1 MIEVESAIPCRRR
14 FVQSALGLAAPPPG
28 KTHIVSLSFD
38 DGFKKSF
45 YKIAEIH
52 ERFGL
57 HACLNVIAI
66 GHTAQFDIGRLA
78 SGGANTNVPL
88 GNFDDWNKLKRRG
101 HEVMAHT
108 YDHARLTDLPFAQ
121 AKELIDKCAA
131 YFEKNLDGFK
141 TSESIYSF
149 AYNASN
155 AELDD
160 YALSKF
166 MGIRT
171 RGGAVNPL
179 PPRKRVGC
187 VSFGPGNCDAFLG
200 AEIDKFLASAGGW
213 FVFNAHGLDEEGWGP
228 MSSAFLTALLAR
240 LTKMSHVDVMPV
252 GEVLLRAR

>member
-1 MIEVESAIPCRRR
+1 MERRR
-14 FVQSALGLAAPPPG
+14 FVQSALSLAAQPQG
-28 KTHIVSLSFD
+28 KTHVVSLSFD

-45 YKIAEIH
+45 DKIAEIH

-57 HACLNVIAI
+57 RACLNVIAI
-66 GHTAQFDIGRLA
+66 GHTAEFDIGRLA
-78 SGGANTNVPL
+78 SGGANTSVPL

-108 YDHARLTDLPFAQ
+108 YDHARLTDLPIAQ
-121 AKELIDKCAA
+121 ARELIDKCAA
-131 YFEKNLDGFK
+131 FFERNLDGFK

-166 MGIRT
+166 LGIRT
-171 RGGAVNPL
+171 RGGPVNPL
-179 PPRKRVGC
+179 PPPGRAGC
-187 VSFGPGNCDAFLG
+187 VSFGPGNCDLFVQAQ
-200 AEIDKFLASAGGW
+200 IDKFLASSGGW

-228 MSSAFLTALLAR
+228 MSSAFLTSLLGR
-240 LTKMSHVDVMPV
+240 IIKLHHVEVLPV
-252 GEVLLRAR
+252 GEVVQREAKRKL

>member
-1 MIEVESAIPCRRR
+1 MIRRR
-14 FVQSALGLAAPPPG
+14 FVQSALSLAAPPPS

-52 ERFGL
+52 ESLGL
-57 HACLNVIAI
+57 RACLNVIAI

-88 GNFDDWNKLKRRG
+88 GGFDDWNKLKRRG

-108 YDHARLTDLPFAQ
+108 YDHARLTDLPLAQ
-121 AKELIDKCAA
+121 AKELIDKCTA
-131 YFEKNLDGFK
+131 YFERNLEGFK

-155 AELDD
+155 AELDE
-160 YALSKF
+160 YALSKYL
-166 MGIRT
+166 GIRT
-171 RGGAVNPL
+171 RGGVVNPL
-179 PPRKRVGC
+179 PRRRRAGC
-187 VSFGPGNCDAFLG
+187 VSFGPGNCDAFVA
-200 AEIDKFLASAGGW
+200 AEIDKFLVSAGGW

-228 MSSAFLTALLAR
+228 MSSAFLTSLLAR
-240 LTKMSHVDVMPV
+240 LLKLPHVEMLPV
-252 GEVLLRAR
+252 GAVLQREANLKL

>member
-1 MIEVESAIPCRRR
+1 VERRR
-14 FVQSALGLAAPPPG
+14 FVQSALSLAGQPAG
-28 KTHIVSLSFD
+28 KSHIVSLSFD

-52 ERFGL
+52 ESFGL
-57 HACLNVIAI
+57 RACLNVIAI
-66 GHTAQFDIGRLA
+66 GHTKEFDIGRLA

-108 YDHARLTDLPFAQ
+108 YDHARLTDLPIAQ
-121 AKELIDKCAA
+121 ARELIDKCAA
-131 YFEKNLDGFK
+131 YFESHLDGFK
-141 TSESIYSF
+141 AAESIYSF

-155 AELDD
+155 DALDE

-166 MGIRT
+166 RGIRT

-179 PPRKRVGC
+179 PPGRRAGC
-187 VSFGPGNCDAFLG
+187 VSYGPGNCDAFLQ
-200 AEIDKFLASAGGW
+200 AQIDRFLAAEGGW

-228 MSSAFLTALLAR
+228 MSSGFLTSLLAR
-240 LTKMSHVDVMPV
+240 LVKLSHVAVLPV
-252 GEVLLRAR
+252 GAALLPRAVLGNR